1 MPADHELTAPTYT
14 RLRITFATEKTLAY
28 ISVLDLGRIWER
40 SLRRAG
46 VPLRYS
52 QGFNPRPKLQ
62 FAAPLPT
69 GGGGAAEW
77 LDIWLEEA
85 WEPARVAAALS
96 GRMPADLTV
105 VDIVAVPEAEPA
117 LSEQITTAEYRL
129 WLREVEPER
138 VAVAVASLLAADSL
152 PRPKRGRRSGRT
164 YDLRP
169 LVESLTVIAAPAP
182 WTAALHIRLTA
193 RPSAT
198 GRPDEVLSALGLDD
212 VPRRCTRMR
221 LEKELQITS

>member
-1 MPADHELTAPTYT
+1 MPADHELTAPAYT
-14 RLRITFATEKTLAY
+14 RLRLTFATERTLAY

-40 SLRRAG
+40 SLRRAD

-52 QGFNPRPKLQ
+52 QGFNPRPKMQ

-69 GGGGAAEW
+69 GCGGAAEW
-77 LDIWLEEA
+77 LDIWLEET
-85 WEPARVAAALS
+85 WEPARVAAALA
-96 GRMPADLTV
+96 GQTPADLTI
-105 VDIVAVPEAEPA
+105 VDIVAVPEDEPA
-117 LSEQITTAEYRL
+117 LSEQLTMAEYRL

-138 VAVAVASLLAADSL
+138 VAVAVESLLAADSL

-169 LVESLTVIAAPAP
+169 LVESLTVVAVTPP

-193 RPSAT
+193 RPGAT
-198 GRPDEVLSALGLDD
+198 GRPDEVLSALGLAD
-212 VPRRCTRMR
+212 VPRRCTRVR
-221 LEKELQITS
+221 LKVES